1 MERGCGG
8 VTQERLRG
16 RACHRPVGV
25 SITERHHLPLAL
37 PVPTDRIDICICWG
51 DGLTIICRGYRLHAP
66 PQGSLRRYRR
76 CSDLWLHHRL
86 RTTSNHHCPYRGAL
100 AEPRPASDLR
110 DVNRIEFP
118 RVPFK
123 GCGPPASSELRFEER
138 MLENP

>member
-25 SITERHHLPLAL
+25 SITERHYLPLAL
-37 PVPTDRIDICICWG
+37 PVPTDRIDIWICWG
-51 DGLTIICRGYRLHAP
+51 DGLTIICRWYCLHAP

-86 RTTSNHHCPYRGAL
+86 RTTSHHHCPHRRAP
-100 AEPRPASDLR
+100 AEPRATSDLYSLL
-110 DVNRIEFP
+110 
-118 RVPFK
+118 
-123 GCGPPASSELRFEER
+123 SSLTQV
-138 MLENP
+138 L